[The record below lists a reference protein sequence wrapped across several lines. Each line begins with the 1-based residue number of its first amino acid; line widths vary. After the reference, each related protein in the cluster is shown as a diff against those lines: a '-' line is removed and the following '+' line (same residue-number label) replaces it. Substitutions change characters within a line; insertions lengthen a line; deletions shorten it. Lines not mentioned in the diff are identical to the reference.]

1 MHAQERTR
9 NKRAVLQAARTN
21 SRKDDEEMT
30 PLETGLIFIIPFV
43 AFLFFMFG
51 YVKGF
56 SIAKR
61 MMKK

>member
-9 NKRAVLQAARTN
+9 NKRLILQATR
-21 SRKDDEEMT
+21 RYCGEDDGEMT